1 MKILPVRYHNRFY
14 FAQNIPIR
22 GVQEGGVTLN
32 KKEKS
37 SSLTNKNGTVE
48 ANQSQDVLEISS
60 TGYGLESVDNSSEQQ
75 KEDPD
80 FCGGL

>member
-1 MKILPVRYHNRFY
+1 M
-14 FAQNIPIR
+14 
-22 GVQEGGVTLN
+22 N

-60 TGYGLESVDNSSEQQ
+60 TGYGLESVDNSVEQQ